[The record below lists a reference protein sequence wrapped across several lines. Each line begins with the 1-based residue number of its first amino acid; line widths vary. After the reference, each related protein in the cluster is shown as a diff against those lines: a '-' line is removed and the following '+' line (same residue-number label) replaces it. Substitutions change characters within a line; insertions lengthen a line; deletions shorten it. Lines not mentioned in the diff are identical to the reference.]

1 MLMIRGR
8 VDEWRVLRM
17 NTYLIHCSLIED
29 KNRVS
34 MTDALPLPF
43 DSEIREM
50 EVITEQQDVEK
61 AMADYQNALQYFNDA
76 DPLKIKK

>member
-1 MLMIRGR
+1 MLVIRGK

-50 EVITEQQDVEK
+50 EVISEQQDVEK
-61 AMADYQNALQYFNDA
+61 ALEDYNNAMKYFNDA